1 MAGIVPQNQRAMGR
15 TRLFHKLLLAAALAV
30 AGPALADCPPGL
42 RISFNHEAFPPS
54 LKGQGPGFHDPDP
67 GWLVQ
72 ATRAALQQL
81 GCPAELLRLP
91 HRRMD
96 KELQAGHL
104 GFGLLFGYTP
114 ERGTLLGFPLDAQG
128 RPDASRAIATT
139 ALRLYAG
146 PQRVPAHAWDG
157 ERLAPGLTVGVV
169 QGTTQDG
176 VAQRQGFTVVPIRGF
191 DNALPMLKAQRFD
204 LLLINPEALPAAAL
218 SGSEAL
224 VPVGPPVQRTLYFA
238 ASSRQLAAR
247 HPQFVRGFWSA
258 LCLASQRLQ
267 PRDGGESLP
276 CPVAP

>member
-1 MAGIVPQNQRAMGR
+1 MGR
-15 TRLFHKLLLAAALAV
+15 TQAFDKLLLAAALAV
-30 AGPALADCPPGL
+30 AGPALADCPPDL

-54 LKGQGPGFHDPDP
+54 LKGQGPGFHEPDP

-96 KELQAGHL
+96 KELQAGRL

-128 RPDASRAIATT
+128 RPDASRAIVTT
-139 ALRLYAG
+139 ALRLYAW
-146 PQRVPAHAWDG
+146 PQRVPVHAWDG

-218 SGSEAL
+218 QGTEAL
-224 VPVGPPVQRTLYFA
+224 VPVGTPVQRTLYFA
-238 ASSRQLAAR
+238 ASSRALQAR
-247 HPQFVRGFWSA
+247 HPQFVQAFWAA
-258 LCLASQRLQ
+258 LCQASQRLQ
-267 PRDGGESLP
+267 PREGGESLP
-276 CPVAP
+276 CPAAP

>member
-1 MAGIVPQNQRAMGR
+1 MGR
-15 TRLFHKLLLAAALAV
+15 TKPFDKLLLAAALAV
-30 AGPALADCPPGL
+30 AGPALADCPPQL
-42 RISFNHEAFPPS
+42 LISFNHEAFPPS

-72 ATRAALQQL
+72 ATRAALGQL
-81 GCPAELLRLP
+81 GCRAELLRLP

-96 KELQAGHL
+96 QELKAGHL

-114 ERGTLLGFPLDAQG
+114 ERAVALGFPLDGQG

-139 ALRLYAG
+139 ALRLYAW
-146 PQRVPAHAWDG
+146 PQRVPALAWDG

-176 VAQRQGFTVVPIRGF
+176 VAQRRGFTVVPIRGF

-204 LLLINPEALPAAAL
+204 LLLVNPEALPAAAL
-218 SGSEAL
+218 QGAEAL

-238 ASSRQLAAR
+238 ASSRQLLER
-247 HPQFVRGFWSA
+247 HPQFVQSFWRA
-258 LCLASQRLQ
+258 LCQASQNLQ
-267 PRDGGESLP
+267 PREGGESLP
-276 CPVAP
+276 CPAMP

>member
-1 MAGIVPQNQRAMGR
+1 MGR
-15 TRLFHKLLLAAALAV
+15 TRLIHKLLLAAALAA

-96 KELQAGHL
+96 KELQAGRL

-114 ERGTLLGFPLDAQG
+114 ERAAVLGFPLDAQG
-128 RPDASRAIATT
+128 RPDASRAMATT
-139 ALRLYAG
+139 ALRLYAW
-146 PQRVPAHAWDG
+146 PQRVPATAWDG
-157 ERLAPGLTVGVV
+157 ERLAAGLSVGVV
-169 QGTTQDG
+169 QGATQEQ
-176 VAQRQGFTVVPIRGF
+176 VALQQGFRSVPIRGF
-191 DNALPMLKAQRFD
+191 DSALPMLKAQRFD

-218 SGSEAL
+218 QGPEAL

-238 ASSRQLAAR
+238 ASSRQLVER
-247 HPQFVRGFWSA
+247 HPQFVQAFWAA
-258 LCLASQRLQ
+258 LCQAGQRLQ
-267 PRDGGESLP
+267 PREGGESLP
-276 CPVAP
+276 CPAAQ